1 MLYIVVKPSAYPLAA
16 LWTILSN
23 VSFGAS
29 FVLLNAFLP
38 VLVRNHPTVQAQ
50 LKTSTLE
57 EDEIEPTENSVLLSS
72 APAPPPS
79 VTATALAL
87 STKISSIGVA
97 IGYLAGALL
106 QVLAIFIIRRA
117 SSPILGLE
125 TILFV
130 VGAWWAGFSVFVA
143 MWMRPRPGPPL
154 PRLDRKPGDMLEEE
168 REEKIGW
175 EAIAYAWKKTLE
187 NCQTRGTTQGRY
199 VIPSRVV
206 LHV

>member
-1 MLYIVVKPSAYPLAA
+1 M
-16 LWTILSN
+16 
-23 VSFGAS
+23 
-29 FVLLNAFLP
+29 LLNAFLP

-50 LKTSTLE
+50 LKTSVL
-57 EDEIEPTENSVLLSS
+57 EDEIEPTESSALLSS

-87 STKISSIGVA
+87 STKISSTGVA

-106 QVLAIFIIRRA
+106 QVVAIFIIRHA
-117 SSPILGLE
+117 SSPIFGLE
-125 TILFV
+125 TILFL

-154 PRLDRKPGDMLEEE
+154 PRMDRKPGDILEEE

-175 EAIAYAWKKTLE
+175 DAVAYAWKKLWRTVRVAGQLKDVMLFLAAWF
-187 NCQTRGTTQGRY
+187 CMSDGCVYLTQSHL
-199 VIPSRVV
+199 I
-206 LHV
+206 